1 LQKVKKVK
9 IQSLRGMPDL
19 FPEDL
24 VRWHIFESKLS
35 KIFHSFDLHEIRT
48 PILESTEL
56 FSRSVGNASDI
67 VNKEL
72 YSFLDRNEESISLRP
87 EASASVIRAIIQK
100 KQEQEKHKFWYQ
112 GPMFRYERPQKGR
125 LRQFHQVGV
134 EYLGFEE
141 GLSEYELIS
150 MVLQINEL
158 IGISDYKIK
167 INHLGDEL
175 AKENF
180 CKSLVSFLEPHINE
194 LHEKDQARLKS
205 NPLRILDSKEKSTQ
219 ALLIEAPK
227 FQDFLSDASK
237 NFLHSLVDAYSDHC
251 DIQIDQSLVRGLDY
265 YTGIVFETVSE
276 ELGAQ
281 DAFLGGGRYDN
292 LSKQLGG
299 KDMYAIGF
307 AIGVERIIELLNIEN
322 IKQPLKVGFII
333 AGEQI
338 DKKTYKIADDLRSA
352 NNSIV
357 LDAFLSEGS
366 LKSQLRRA
374 NKNNCSYAIIIGEEE
389 LKNDQVI
396 WKSLSE
402 KGEQELLSLN
412 EVIEKYTN
420 L

>member
-1 LQKVKKVK
+1 MK

-24 VRWHIFESKLS
+24 DRWHIFESKLAN
-35 KIFHSFDLHEIRT
+35 IFHSFNVLEIRT
-48 PILESTEL
+48 PLLESSEL
-56 FSRSVGNASDI
+56 FSRSVGNSSDI

-87 EASASVIRAIIQK
+87 EGSASVIRAVIQK
-100 KQEQEKHKFWYQ
+100 KQEQEKQKFWYQ

-125 LRQFHQVGV
+125 FRQFHQVGV

-141 GLSEYELIS
+141 GIAEYELIS
-150 MVLQINEL
+150 MVLQINKL
-158 IGISDYKIK
+158 IGISDYTIK
-167 INHLGDEL
+167 INHLGDKD
-175 AKENF
+175 AKESF
-180 CKSLVSFLEPHINE
+180 CNSLVTFLKPNINE
-194 LHEKDQARLKS
+194 LNEKDQARLQS
-205 NPLRILDSKEKSTQ
+205 NPLRVLDSKEKLTQ
-219 ALLIEAPK
+219 ELLKEGPK
-227 FQDFLSDASK
+227 FQDFISEDSK
-237 NFLHSLVDAYSDHC
+237 IFLQNLVDTYSNQC

-265 YTGIVFETVSE
+265 YTGIVFETVSQN
-276 ELGAQ
+276 LGAQ

-292 LSKQLGG
+292 LSRQLGG
-299 KDMYAIGF
+299 KDMHSIGF

-322 IKQPLKVGFII
+322 TKQPLKVGFII

-338 DKKTYKIADDLRSA
+338 DKKTYKIADDLRRA
-352 NNSIV
+352 NNSII
-357 LDAFLSEGS
+357 LDTFLSEGS

-389 LKNDQVI
+389 FKNNQVI
-396 WKSLSE
+396 WKNLSE
-402 KGEQELLSLN
+402 GGEQELLTSK

>member
-1 LQKVKKVK
+1 MK

-24 VRWHIFESKLS
+24 DRWHVFESKLS
-35 KIFHSFDLHEIRT
+35 KIFHSFNAHEIRT
-48 PILESTEL
+48 PLLESTEL
-56 FSRSVGNASDI
+56 FSRSVGNSSDI

-87 EASASVIRAIIQK
+87 EGSASVIRAIIQK
-100 KQEQEKHKFWYQ
+100 KQEQEKHKLWYQ
-112 GPMFRYERPQKGR
+112 GPMFRYERPQQGR
-125 LRQFHQVGV
+125 FRQFHQVGV

-141 GLSEYELIS
+141 GISEYELIS
-150 MVLQINEL
+150 MVLQINKL

-167 INHLGDEL
+167 INHLGDQL
-175 AKENF
+175 AKEDF
-180 CKSLVSFLEPHINE
+180 CNALVTFLQPHVNE

-205 NPLRILDSKEKSTQ
+205 NPLRVLDSKEKSTQ
-219 ALLIEAPK
+219 ALLKEGPK
-227 FQDFLSDASK
+227 FQDFLSDDSK
-237 NFLHSLVDAYSDHC
+237 SFLQNLIDAYSDHC

-265 YTGIVFETVSE
+265 YTGIVFEAVSQ

-292 LSKQLGG
+292 LSKELGG
-299 KDMYAIGF
+299 KDMHAIGF
-307 AIGVERIIELLNIEN
+307 AIGVERIIELLGIED
-322 IKQPLKVGFII
+322 IKQSLKVGFII
-333 AGEQI
+333 VGEQI

-352 NNSIV
+352 NSSII
-357 LDAFLSEGS
+357 LDTFLNEGS

-374 NKNNCSYAIIIGEEE
+374 NKNNCSYVIIVGEEE

-396 WKSLSE
+396 WKDLVAG
-402 KGEQELLSLN
+402 GEQELLTSK
-412 EVIEKYTN
+412 EAIEKYTN